1 MTDQIKLEDTLIDY
15 MEIIIS
21 MNAKLNNHIHGTK
34 LSLRELEDKAGGAG
48 GGYISAG
55 LPAGNFGSGGGL
67 NDGRL

>member
-34 LSLRELEDKAGGAG
+34 LSIREIDGKIANGPGLSGA
-48 GGYISAG
+48 
-55 LPAGNFGSGGGL
+55 
-67 NDGRL
+67 

>member
-34 LSLRELEDKAGGAG
+34 LSIRELDAKVG
-48 GGYISAG
+48 
-55 LPAGNFGSGGGL
+55 GSGGNFSSVARGGTVGGPM
-67 NDGRL
+67 DEARV